1 MKIYKEISLEAF
13 EPWSGAINTYER
25 LVNHDLL
32 DDFEE
37 VLDETYPDGMSETEL
52 NDILWFDPDWVYESV
67 GLMTESEL
75 EDKIEELKN
84 YIQDERDE
92 MEEELEDEE
101 DPEERERIIEE
112 HNTAIQEL
120 QDELDEYEEEYNI
133 EFC

>member
-1 MKIYKEISLEAF
+1 MKIYKEISLESF

-32 DDFEE
+32 DDFERE
-37 VLDETYPDGMSETEL
+37 LDGIYPDGISETEL

-67 GLMTESEL
+67 GLITESEL
-75 EDKIEELKN
+75 EDRIEELKN
-84 YIQDERDE
+84 DIQDERDE